1 MKKGIILLILI
12 FAFSGRVNAAEYTAP
27 TAPEDAQQL
36 MPVETTTFGQDLW
49 KIVKAAI
56 TDLQPEVAASARL
69 CVSLVAVVM
78 AVSMIQVMP
87 GSSAKVVRLTGTL
100 AVAAVLMGQTGSIIA
115 AAADTV
121 KELSE
126 YGKLLLPVMAGAL
139 ASQGGVTSS
148 AAIYTG
154 TAIFDALLTAGIT
167 AVLIPL
173 IYVFLA
179 LSTAAGATGQ
189 APLEKLRGFIKW
201 LASWFLKTVLYIF
214 TGYISITGVV
224 SGTADVAALK
234 ATKLTMSGMI
244 PVVGGILSEASEAVL
259 VGAGLVKSAAG
270 IYGLLAV
277 TAIWIA
283 PFLRIGIRYLLLK
296 LTAAV
301 CETFGLKE
309 ISNLIAAFSEA
320 MGLLLGMT
328 GSICIMLLI
337 STVCFMK
344 GVG

>member
-1 MKKGIILLILI
+1 
-12 FAFSGRVNAAEYTAP
+12 V
-27 TAPEDAQQL
+27 
-36 MPVETTTFGQDLW
+36 
-49 KIVKAAI
+49 
-56 TDLQPEVAASARL
+56 DLQPEVAASARL

-100 AVAAVLMGQTGSIIA
+100 AVAAVLMGQTGSMVA
-115 AAADTV
+115 AAAGTV

-126 YGKLLLPVMAGAL
+126 YGKLLLPVMAGTL

-148 AAIYTG
+148 AALYAG

-167 AVLIPL
+167 TVLIPL

-179 LSTAAGATGQ
+179 LSTAACATGL
-189 APLEKLRGFIKW
+189 APLEKLRGFVKW

-301 CETFGLKE
+301 CETFGVKE
-309 ISNLIAAFSEA
+309 ISNLITAFSEA
-320 MGLLLGMT
+320 IGLLLGMT
-328 GSICIMLLI
+328 GSISIMLLI